1 MTTIENKNKWE
12 AFISFLKWKKELDPP
27 KTFKDKFLYQVKEW
41 GIVLVLF
48 LFLNNFVIASFVVPT
63 GSMEN
68 EVMTGDFLI
77 VNKFIYG
84 GTSPR
89 NIMFTNVRL
98 PWFRLPKFKEV
109 ERGDVIVFEF
119 PGYREEVKPEAFTY
133 YLKRCLALPGDKLQ
147 IIDRVIYINNVPAP
161 LPRHVNFNSPFG
173 LPNTYSDSRIFPPLA
188 QFNEDNYGP
197 VVIPFKG
204 MKVELSYINF
214 QNWETFIKREGHK
227 IELQGDGNI
236 RIDDVLKS
244 DYTVEEDYLFGIGD
258 NRDNS
263 LDSRYWG
270 FIPKENLVGTP
281 MFVYWSWDTNLP
293 LTNIFGKL
301 ESIRFNRVGALIK

>member
-1 MTTIENKNKWE
+1 MNINDKNNTWRK
-12 AFISFLKWKKELDPP
+12 FINFLRWKKEINPP
-27 KTFKDKFLYQVKEW
+27 KTFKEKFLYQVKEW

-48 LFLNNFVIASFVVPT
+48 LILNNFLIASFVVPT

-68 EVMTGDFLI
+68 EVMTGDFLL

-89 NIMFTNVRL
+89 NIMFTDVRL
-98 PWFRLPKFKEV
+98 PWFKIPKFREV
-109 ERGDVIVFEF
+109 ERNDVIVFEF
-119 PGYREEVKPEAFTY
+119 PGNRDEVKSEAFTY
-133 YLKRCLALPGDKLQ
+133 YLKRCLALPKDTLQ
-147 IIDRVIYINNVPAP
+147 IINRAIYLNGAPAN
-161 LPRHVNFNSPFG
+161 LPRHVNFNSQNI
-173 LPNTYSDSRIFPPLA
+173 LPNNYSDSRIFPPTSP
-188 QFNEDNYGP
+188 FNEDNYGP
-197 VVIPFKG
+197 IVIPFKG
-204 MKVELSYINF
+204 MKINLDN
-214 QNWETFIKREGHK
+214 QTIPYWVTFIKREGHK
-227 IELQGDGNI
+227 VEFQENGLLIDGVFKNEY
-236 RIDDVLKS
+236 S
-244 DYTVEEDYLFGIGD
+244 VEQDYLFGIGD

-301 ESIRFNRVGALIK
+301 ESLRLDRVGTIIK